1 MLAKIGNYFRQQIAC
16 TEIILF
22 SRQEVVETYFSLD
35 YWVSPGIVVECS
47 HVICCSSVEKFLEMV
62 L

>member
-1 MLAKIGNYFRQQIAC
+1 M
-16 TEIILF
+16 
-22 SRQEVVETYFSLD
+22 ETYFSLD